1 MQTQDS
7 SPNETPRKDWSAALD
22 LDRKTAT
29 RSFVERIEEC
39 MRAQQSAA
47 DDLKEVIADAKGAEF
62 SVRDVDAMKTIAK
75 LRLKDQ
81 RGRAQE
87 KLEAL
92 SRIGRAVGFDLFDW
106 ADAAG

>member
-1 MQTQDS
+1 MQASENT
-7 SPNETPRKDWSAALD
+7 PNEAPRKDWAAALD
-22 LDRKTAT
+22 LDRSTITK
-29 RSFVERIEEC
+29 SFVDRMEEC
-39 MRAQQSAA
+39 MRTQQAAA
-47 DDLKEVIADAKGAEF
+47 DDLKELAAEAKAAEF

-92 SRIGRAVGFDLFDW
+92 SRVSRTVGFDLFDW
-106 ADAAG
+106 ADEG